1 MSRWLVALSES
12 ICRTY
17 STMTAL
23 TVASSFFSS
32 AMRRAL
38 VALVIRSSSRRSCTR
53 CCSRERRSWRE
64 SFWMLMFWYP
74 SNWMAR
80 SSYSSCSSDFS
91 YSMSSTTSF
100 ISWRCRKLRKMSAAI
115 PRMRM
120 MMMGITTFLFI
131 ISQELAISGAK
142 LAFFFE
148 MCKCLGVYCY
158 YFGCILGGLGD

>member
-1 MSRWLVALSES
+1 
-12 ICRTY
+12 
-17 STMTAL
+17 MTAL
-23 TVASSFFSS
+23 MVASSFFSS

-100 ISWRCRKLRKMSAAI
+100 ISCRWRKLRKMSAAM
-115 PRMRM
+115 PRMRR

-131 ISQELAISGAK
+131 ICQVLAIAGAK
-142 LAFFFE
+142 LVFFFE
-148 MCKCLGVYCY
+148 MCKCLGVYCH